1 MGPAVKI
8 ISYYRVSTKRQGQSG
23 LGLDAQRAA
32 VEAYA
37 KQSNASIIGS
47 YVEVE
52 SGRKNDRPVLRQ
64 AIAHAKLSRSTLCV
78 AKLDRLSRNAGF
90 LLTLQESGLRL
101 VFCDLPGANEMT
113 IGVMA
118 LVARQERQAI
128 SERTKAALQAAKRR
142 GVLLGSA
149 RPGHWEG
156 REDRR
161 DQRKASQAAA
171 VARHKATRE
180 AYSFLMPTIREMRTS
195 GHTFD
200 RIATALN
207 SEGHTTRTGMP
218 WTATAALRVWRMAK
232 TEE

>member
-1 MGPAVKI
+1 M
-8 ISYYRVSTKRQGQSG
+8 
-23 LGLDAQRAA
+23 
-32 VEAYA
+32 
-37 KQSNASIIGS
+37 
-47 YVEVE
+47 EVE

-90 LLTLQESGLRL
+90 LLTLQESGLPF

-149 RPGHWEG
+149 RPGHWDG
-156 REDRR
+156 RESKR
-161 DQRKASQAAA
+161 DPRKASQAAA
-171 VARHKATRE
+171 IARHNDTRE
-180 AYSFLMPTIREMRTS
+180 AYGFLLPTISEMRTN
-195 GHTFD
+195 GQTFQQ
-200 RIATALN
+200 IATSLN
-207 SEGHTTRTGMP
+207 SNGHTTRTGKP
-218 WTATAALRVWRMAK
+218 WTPTAVLCVWRMAE
-232 TEE
+232 TQG